1 MEPGRRAI
9 VKEFYPNL
17 GERDDL
23 TCYIRER
30 WIPFGERAIS
40 QLLKLKIV
48 GDYTKN
54 EQLQESSRFKEI
66 SRELTNGLG

>member
-1 MEPGRRAI
+1 MEPGRRDI

-17 GERDDL
+17 GERKDL
-23 TCYIRER
+23 TCYIRGR
-30 WIPFGERAIS
+30 WIPFRERVIS

-48 GDYTKN
+48 GEYTEY

-66 SRELTNGLG
+66 FRELTNGLE